1 MKKFSK
7 KIICTAL
14 SLFLLLSGMAALP
27 TYANAEEISQDTAAA
42 ILGAAEAYVEYK
54 LNDATKAG
62 LLAAVKEA
70 AAGVTIADS
79 DYFMKHA
86 VPGVRD
92 DDTVSG

>member
-7 KIICTAL
+7 KIISTAL

-62 LLAAVKEA
+62 LLAAV
-70 AAGVTIADS
+70 
-79 DYFMKHA
+79 
-86 VPGVRD
+86 
-92 DDTVSG
+92 